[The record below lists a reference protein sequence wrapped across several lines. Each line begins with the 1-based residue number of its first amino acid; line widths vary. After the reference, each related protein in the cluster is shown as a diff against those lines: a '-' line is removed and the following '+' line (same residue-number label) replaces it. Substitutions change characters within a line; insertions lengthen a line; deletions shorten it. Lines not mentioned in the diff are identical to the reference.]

1 MDGNNRWSKKNS
13 KSKIESYSK
22 GAKKILSLSENIFK
36 NYNVNYIS
44 AFALSNNN
52 LNRTKTLI
60 NILKNIL
67 EKFLSNEKK
76 ISTIKFQIIFLGDLR
91 FLGKNLNSK
100 IEDLE
105 KRNKNKKH
113 KLLIFLNYSGR
124 KDIDLLYKNE
134 KINFLNK
141 NNYKINKLL
150 LTKNIPDP
158 EILIRTGGH
167 QRISDFMLYQLAF
180 TELFFLKKLWPDISN
195 SDVRAVISK
204 YKLINRKFGL

>member
-13 KSKIESYSK
+13 QSKIDSYSK
-22 GAKKILSLSENIFK
+22 GAQKILSLSENIFK

-52 LNRTKTLI
+52 LNRAKTLI
-60 NILKNIL
+60 NILKDIL
-67 EKFLSNEKK
+67 HKFLSDEKK
-76 ISTIKFQIIFLGDLR
+76 ITKINFQIIFLGDLR

-124 KDIDLLYKNE
+124 KDIESTYKNE
-134 KINFLNK
+134 KINSLNK
-141 NNYKINKLL
+141 NNFRVNKLL

>member
-13 KSKIESYSK
+13 QSKIESYSK

-67 EKFLSNEKK
+67 EKFLSDEKK

-195 SDVRAVISK
+195 SDIRSVISK

>member
-13 KSKIESYSK
+13 QSKIDSYSK
-22 GAKKILSLSENIFK
+22 GAQKILSLSENIFK

-52 LNRTKTLI
+52 LNRAKTLI
-60 NILKNIL
+60 NILKDIL
-67 EKFLSNEKK
+67 NKFLSEEKK
-76 ISTIKFQIIFLGDLR
+76 ISKINFQIIFIGDLR

-100 IEDLE
+100 IKDLE

-124 KDIDLLYKNE
+124 KDIESIYENE
-134 KINFLNK
+134 KILSINK
-141 NNYKINKLL
+141 INYRANKLL
-150 LTKNIPDP
+150 LTKNFPDP
-158 EILIRTGGH
+158 EILIRTGGY

>member
-13 KSKIESYSK
+13 QSKIDSYSK
-22 GAKKILSLSENIFK
+22 GAQKILSLSENIFK

-52 LNRTKTLI
+52 LNRAKTLI
-60 NILKNIL
+60 NILKDIL
-67 EKFLSNEKK
+67 HKFLSDEKK
-76 ISTIKFQIIFLGDLR
+76 ITKINFQIIFLGDLR

-124 KDIDLLYKNE
+124 KDIESTYKNE
-134 KINFLNK
+134 KINSLNK
-141 NNYKINKLL
+141 NNFRVNKLL
-150 LTKNIPDP
+150 LTKNLPDP

-180 TELFFLKKLWPDISN
+180 TELFFLKKMWPDISN

>member
-13 KSKIESYSK
+13 QSKIDSYSK
-22 GAKKILSLSENIFK
+22 GAQKILSLSENIFK
-36 NYNVNYIS
+36 NYNVNYVS

-52 LNRTKTLI
+52 LNRSKTLI
-60 NILKNIL
+60 NILKDIL
-67 EKFLSNEKK
+67 HKFLSEEKK
-76 ISTIKFQIIFLGDLR
+76 ISKINFQIIFLGDLR
-91 FLGKNLNSK
+91 FLGKNLNNK

-124 KDIDLLYKNE
+124 KDIESLYKNE
-134 KINFLNK
+134 KINSLNK
-141 NNYKINKLL
+141 NNYRVNKLL
-150 LTKNIPDP
+150 LTKNLPDP

>member
-13 KSKIESYSK
+13 QSKIDSYSK
-22 GAKKILSLSENIFK
+22 GAQKILSLSENIFK

-44 AFALSNNN
+44 AFALSHNN

-67 EKFLSNEKK
+67 EKFLSEKKK

-105 KRNKNKKH
+105 KRNKNKEH

-141 NNYKINKLL
+141 NNHKINKLL

-204 YKLINRKFGL
+204 YKIINRKFGL

>member
-1 MDGNNRWSKKNS
+1 MDGNNRWSKRNS
-13 KSKIESYSK
+13 QSKIDSYSK
-22 GAKKILSLSENIFK
+22 GAQKILSLSENIFK

-52 LNRTKTLI
+52 LNRAKTLI
-60 NILKNIL
+60 NILKDIL
-67 EKFLSNEKK
+67 NKFLSEEKK
-76 ISTIKFQIIFLGDLR
+76 ISKINFQIIFIGDLR

-100 IEDLE
+100 IKDLE

-124 KDIDLLYKNE
+124 KDIESIYENKKIHSIN
-134 KINFLNK
+134 KIN
-141 NNYKINKLL
+141 YRANKLL
-150 LTKNIPDP
+150 LTKNFPDP
-158 EILIRTGGH
+158 EILIRTGGY

-195 SDVRAVISK
+195 NDVSAVISK
-204 YKLINRKFGL
+204 YKIINRKFGL

>member
-13 KSKIESYSK
+13 QSKIDSYSK
-22 GAKKILSLSENIFK
+22 GAQKILSLSENIFK

-52 LNRTKTLI
+52 LNRAKTLI
-60 NILKNIL
+60 NILKDIL
-67 EKFLSNEKK
+67 HKFLSDEKK
-76 ISTIKFQIIFLGDLR
+76 ITKINFQIIFLGDLR

-105 KRNKNKKH
+105 KRNKNKKN

-124 KDIDLLYKNE
+124 KDIESTYKNE
-134 KINFLNK
+134 KINSLNK
-141 NNYKINKLL
+141 NNFRVNKLL
-150 LTKNIPDP
+150 LTKNLPDP

>member
-13 KSKIESYSK
+13 QSKIESYSK

-67 EKFLSNEKK
+67 EKFLSDEKK

-124 KDIDLLYKNE
+124 KDIDLLYKKE

-195 SDVRAVISK
+195 SDIRSVISK

>member
-13 KSKIESYSK
+13 QSKIDSYSK
-22 GAKKILSLSENIFK
+22 GAQKILSLSENIFK

-67 EKFLSNEKK
+67 EKFLSEEKK

-105 KRNKNKKH
+105 KRNKNKEH

-124 KDIDLLYKNE
+124 KDIDLLYKNK
-134 KINFLNK
+134 KINFLNE

-158 EILIRTGGH
+158 EILIRTGGY

-204 YKLINRKFGL
+204 YKIINRKFGL

>member
-13 KSKIESYSK
+13 QSKIDSYSK
-22 GAKKILSLSENIFK
+22 GAQKILSLSENIFK

-52 LNRTKTLI
+52 LNRAKTLI
-60 NILKNIL
+60 NILKDIL
-67 EKFLSNEKK
+67 HKFLSDEKK
-76 ISTIKFQIIFLGDLR
+76 ISKINFQIIFLGDLR

-124 KDIDLLYKNE
+124 KDIESTYKNE
-134 KINFLNK
+134 KINSLNK
-141 NNYKINKLL
+141 NNFRVNKLL
-150 LTKNIPDP
+150 LTRNLPDP

>member
-13 KSKIESYSK
+13 QSKIDSYSK
-22 GAKKILSLSENIFK
+22 GAQKILSLSENIFK

-52 LNRTKTLI
+52 LNRAKTLI
-60 NILKNIL
+60 NILKDIL
-67 EKFLSNEKK
+67 HKFLSDEKK
-76 ISTIKFQIIFLGDLR
+76 ITKINFQIIFLGDLR

-124 KDIDLLYKNE
+124 KDIESTYKNE
-134 KINFLNK
+134 KINSLNK
-141 NNYKINKLL
+141 NNFRVNKLL
-150 LTKNIPDP
+150 LTKNLPDP

>member
-1 MDGNNRWSKKNS
+1 MKKKTFLVTGGTGFIGSNISKLLVN
-13 KSKIESYSK
+13 
-22 GAKKILSLSENIFK
+22 K
-36 NYNVNYIS
+36 NYNVNYVS

-52 LNRTKTLI
+52 LNRSKTLI
-60 NILKNIL
+60 NILKDIL
-67 EKFLSNEKK
+67 HKFLSEEKK
-76 ISTIKFQIIFLGDLR
+76 ISKINFQIIFLGDLR
-91 FLGKNLNSK
+91 FLGKNLNNK

-124 KDIDLLYKNE
+124 KDIESLYKNE
-134 KINFLNK
+134 KINSLNK
-141 NNYKINKLL
+141 NNYRVNKLL
-150 LTKNIPDP
+150 LTKNLPDP